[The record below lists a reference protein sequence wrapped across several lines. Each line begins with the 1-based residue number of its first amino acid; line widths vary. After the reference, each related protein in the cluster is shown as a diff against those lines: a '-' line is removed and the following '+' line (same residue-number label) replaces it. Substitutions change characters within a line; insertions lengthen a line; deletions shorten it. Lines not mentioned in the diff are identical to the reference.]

1 MKKIKVCHIVC
12 GLKSGGVETVIY
24 NYCKE
29 IGNEK
34 FEWFLLYQHAPSL
47 KNIKE
52 FESLNFKLHRLPSK
66 VKHPIKNYIETKKY
80 FRENKIDIVH
90 CHMTLM
96 NFIPLIAAKKLGI
109 KTRISHSHNADA
121 RKKPFVVKKI
131 ENVLKKISIKNA
143 TKLMACGDD
152 AGKYMYGTKSFY
164 VLNNAVD
171 LRKFEMSTNTRINE
185 RQKLKINDETIVLG
199 HIGRFVEQK
208 NHIFLLNLLKEILK
222 DKKNIKLIL
231 VGDGEERKKIEDMAV
246 SMKIKDNI
254 IFTGIMEDTARM
266 YNVFDIFLLPSL
278 WEGLPVVALEAQAS
292 GLKCIFANTV
302 DKNVIIDNENAELL
316 ELNLKVWK
324 EKIIELIDS
333 KAYLQ
338 RRTNEKKFVERNLE
352 IRNEALKLKKIYEG
366 G

>member
-29 IGNEK
+29 IGNEE

-47 KNIKE
+47 KNVKE

-121 RKKPFVVKKI
+121 RKKLFVVKKI
-131 ENVLKKISIKNA
+131 ERVLKKNSIKNA
-143 TKLMACGDD
+143 TKLMACGDE
-152 AGKYMYGTKSFY
+152 AGKYMYGTKHFDI
-164 VLNNAVD
+164 LNNAMD
-171 LRKFEMSTNTRINE
+171 LRKFEINMNTRINE

-199 HIGRFVEQK
+199 HIGRFVKQK

-246 SMKIKDNI
+246 AMEIKDNI
-254 IFTGIMEDTARM
+254 VFTGIMEDTARM

-292 GLKCIFANTV
+292 GLKCVFANTV
-302 DKNVIIDNENAELL
+302 DKNVIVDNENAELL

-333 KAYLQ
+333 RAYLQ
-338 RRTNEKKFVERNLE
+338 RRTNERKFVEKNLE

>member
-34 FEWFLLYQHAPSL
+34 FEWFFLYQHAPSL

>member
-29 IGNEK
+29 IENEK